1 LPQLCEVNATPA
13 ILVRNIS
20 VKAHKALKQRAK
32 LRGTSAEAEVR
43 AMVEES
49 AAPEEEEKVGFGTK
63 LHRIFREAGVT
74 LPEYKRDKTPSEP
87 ANFD

>member
-1 LPQLCEVNATPA
+1 MPA

-43 AMVEES
+43 AMVEEI
-49 AAPEEEEKVGFGTK
+49 AEPEEKVGFGTK

-74 LPEYKRDKTPSEP
+74 LPEYERDKTPSEP